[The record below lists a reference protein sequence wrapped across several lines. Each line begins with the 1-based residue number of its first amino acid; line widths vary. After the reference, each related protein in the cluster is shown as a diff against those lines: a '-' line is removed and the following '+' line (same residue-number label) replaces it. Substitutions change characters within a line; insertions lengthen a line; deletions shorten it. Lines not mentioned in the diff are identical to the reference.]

1 MTLQEPWRG
10 ERGKQRVF
18 SSPPPIE
25 MELIELEL
33 IELELIELE
42 MIELEL
48 TELELEWMVDRIW
61 GWEKG
66 REREIEEER
75 GGGGRECFAIG
86 GCGCCLAGGGRV
98 GVPGGRVPGGRVE
111 EIEESVGGA

>member
-33 IELELIELE
+33 
-42 MIELEL
+42 

-66 REREIEEER
+66 RERESEEER

-86 GCGCCLAGGGRV
+86 GCRCRLAGGGRV

-111 EIEESVGGA
+111 GIEEGVGGA